1 MAQQNLPIIDT
12 GPPIRAVRSP
22 ICATSGNLLLALCAG
37 LLVGLPGAAQSA
49 ETRGR
54 TTSIT
59 PLASSE
65 EAPLLLGDEDLFVD
79 DRSSHFVSDETV
91 YSTHS
96 PPGAESW
103 DWWLLPE
110 GLLYKSYIAGEKE
123 PRFSTAFLAE
133 KGGDILWDTVLGGR
147 VGVVRYG
154 TERGIQPEGVQLD
167 LEGGAF
173 VRLLPQDERDVNA
186 VDFRFG
192 VPLTYREGPFQ
203 AKFGYYHI
211 SSHLGDEY
219 LLKNPGIDRINYVRD
234 ALVLGIAQVVRTDIN
249 EPRSIPDV
257 GMSRPQALCRVV
269 SQHHHDATDLL
280 YQSHQVRHIAIAGL
294 MKMHHGQS
302 SRLFKEDVLQLTLLR
317 HRFEAVL
324 QSRLRMRC
332 PYLPPQFTIHL
343 HLGLEMVRISAD

>member
-1 MAQQNLPIIDT
+1 MARQNLPIIDT

-22 ICATSGNLLLALCAG
+22 IFPTRGNVMLALCAG
-37 LLVGLPGAAQSA
+37 LLVGWPGVVTSA
-49 ETRGR
+49 EFQGR
-54 TTSIT
+54 TASIA
-59 PLASSE
+59 PLASSD
-65 EAPLLLGDEDLFVD
+65 EAPLLLGNEDLFVD
-79 DRSSHFVSDETV
+79 ERTSMIVTDDTI

-103 DWWLLPE
+103 DWWILPE

-133 KGGDILWDTVLGGR
+133 KGGDVLWDTVLGGR

-173 VRLLPQDERDVNA
+173 VRLLPEDERDVNA

-211 SSHLGDEY
+211 SSHLGDEF

-234 ALVLGIAQVVRTDIN
+234 ALVLGIGYFPIDSVR
-249 EPRSIPDV
+249 
-257 GMSRPQALCRVV
+257 
-269 SQHHHDATDLL
+269 L
-280 YQSHQVRHIAIAGL
+280 YAETSWAFFTGRESAPWDFQTGL
-294 MKMHHGQS
+294 EWSETYPTGIHGAP
-302 SRLFKEDVLQLTLLR
+302 F
-317 HRFEAVL
+317 FA
-324 QSRLRMRC
+324 MN
-332 PYLPPQFTIHL
+332 IHL
-343 HLGLEMVRISAD
+343 REETDWSGSLNILAGWQWRGFVSDHVFRAALQYYTGKNNQYSFTQDNQQLIGLGIRYDY